1 MKPNMNNAVTSK
13 DNTFHDMNQ
22 KVTIATNFM
31 KDSINF
37 IYTWIIEEKNKG
49 LKKHKKNDKIIFN

>member
-1 MKPNMNNAVTSK
+1 MKPNMNNNVTSK
-13 DNTFHDMNQ
+13 DKTFLDMNQ
-22 KVTIATNFM
+22 NVTIATNFM

>member
-1 MKPNMNNAVTSK
+1 MNNAVTSK

-22 KVTIATNFM
+22 NVTIATNFM

-37 IYTWIIEEKNKG
+37 IYT
-49 LKKHKKNDKIIFN
+49 